1 MTSVREVQ
9 FSVSEAAFITSLS
22 QAEVQK
28 AVDEGWFA
36 SAQRRVQGG
45 LTRRSFCPADL
56 VHLRLVKDVGDWA
69 VLHTDAKRQIH
80 QRLCERL
87 PDVVFARGDQ
97 LVIVEAK
104 EYPRSSSQALIEQL
118 DRYWGQLDDTDQPPA
133 DTAAPQVK
141 TLTLSEHLVV
151 RFILTHPDKDH
162 MAGLQFW
169 ARSVAKRLEEPIRI
183 SCAALEIRATWQ
195 EIVDRTTEM
204 ISAQWA
210 VVSDPEIRGGE
221 PIVRGTRIP
230 AHLLYDLTQQGAS
243 TEELLADY
251 PALDEC
257 SLKSALLYART
268 HPRRGRPKKGPWHG
282 RQRNE

>member
-36 SAQRRVQGG
+36 TAQRRVLQGRP
-45 LTRRSFCPADL
+45 RRSFCPADL

-80 QRLCERL
+80 QRLWERL

-104 EYPRSSSQALIEQL
+104 EYQRFSPQALTEQL
-118 DRYWGQLDDTDQPPA
+118 DRYWRQLDATEPPA
-133 DTAAPQVK
+133 DITEPQVK
-141 TLTLSEHLVV
+141 SLTLSEHSVV

-169 ARSVAKRLEEPIRI
+169 ARSVANRLEEPIRI
-183 SCAALEIRATWQ
+183 SHATLEIGATWQ
-195 EIVDRTTEM
+195 EIVDRTTEI

-221 PIVRGTRIP
+221 PVVRGTRIP
-230 AHLLYDLTQQGAS
+230 AHLLYDLSQQGAS
-243 TEELLADY
+243 TEELLKDY
-251 PALDEC
+251 PALDER

-268 HPRRGRPKKGPWHG
+268 HPRRGRPRKGHWHE
-282 RQRNE
+282 RRRNE